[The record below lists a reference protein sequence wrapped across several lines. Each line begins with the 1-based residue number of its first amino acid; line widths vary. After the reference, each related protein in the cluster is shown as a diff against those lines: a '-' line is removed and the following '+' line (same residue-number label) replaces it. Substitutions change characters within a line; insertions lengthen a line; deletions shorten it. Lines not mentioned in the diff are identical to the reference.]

1 MIFKRNE
8 FMSHMKN
15 KLNLCTNFTR
25 IKFKEVQEKIIK
37 SREKNIS
44 DLTLEQEALRSRFPF
59 LVLASNESIEMDLP
73 WLVNNIITH
82 NRVCS
87 NRSIGLHK

>member
-1 MIFKRNE
+1 
-8 FMSHMKN
+8 MSHVKN
-15 KLNLCTNFTR
+15 KYNFCTDFTR
-25 IKFKEVQEKIIK
+25 IKFKEVQEKRIK
-37 SREKNIS
+37 SREKKMS
-44 DLTLEQEALRSRFPF
+44 DLTLEQEALRLRFPF
-59 LVLASNESIEMDLP
+59 HVLASNESIEMDLP

>member
-1 MIFKRNE
+1 
-8 FMSHMKN
+8 MKYN
-15 KLNLCTNFTR
+15 FCTCFPR
-25 IKFKEVQEKIIK
+25 IKFKVVQDKRIRCRVK
-37 SREKNIS
+37 KKIS

-59 LVLASNESIEMDLP
+59 HVLASNESIEMDLA